1 MGRQQIKLNKKKRSR
16 KRIFW
21 FLVFPILLIASLGIS
36 YGIHLYI
43 KAENMMA
50 ESYHDDRAGKSV
62 LREKKVDPK
71 IDNVSI
77 LFIGIDDSE
86 KRSQGDHTRSD
97 ALLLATLN
105 EKEKSVKLL
114 SIPRDSY
121 VYIDEVGYSTKI
133 NHAHAYGGPKATIET
148 VEQLLDIPVDYY
160 VRVDF
165 EAFME
170 IIDALGGVDIDVPF
184 AFSEQNSKDKAD
196 AISLEPGLQT
206 LNGEE
211 ALAFARTRKRDNDIE
226 RGKRQQEIMKAIVK
240 KAASGTSVVKYGQ
253 VIDAIGANMKTDM
266 TFDEIKSFID
276 YGVASHL
283 TIDTMTLEGFDSYIP
298 NSSGKNVYYW
308 QLDENALAETKTTL
322 KQHLDITTIPA
333 TNSVANP
340 SNNSQE
346 GDKE

>member
-1 MGRQQIKLNKKKRSR
+1 MGRQQLKVNKKKRSR

-36 YGIHLYI
+36 YGVHLYI

-50 ESYHDDRAGKSV
+50 NSYHDDRDGKSD
-62 LREKKVDPK
+62 LREKKVNPK

-86 KRSQGDHTRSD
+86 KRSQGDNTRSD

-133 NHAHAYGGPKATIET
+133 NHAHSYGGPKATIET
-148 VEQLLDIPVDYY
+148 VENLLDIPVDYY

-170 IIDALGGVDIDVPF
+170 IVNALGGIDIDVPF
-184 AFSEQNSKDKAD
+184 AFSEQNSKDKAG
-196 AISLEPGLQT
+196 AISLEPGMQT
-206 LNGEE
+206 LDGEE
-211 ALAFARTRKRDNDIE
+211 ALAFARTRKIDNDIE
-226 RGKRQQEIMKAIVK
+226 RGKRQQEVMKAIVK

-253 VIDAIGANMKTDM
+253 VIDAIGSNMKTDM
-266 TFDEIKSFID
+266 SFDEIKALID
-276 YGVASHL
+276 YGIASNL

-308 QLDENALAETKTTL
+308 QLDEDALAQTKAAL
-322 KQHLDITTIPA
+322 KQHLDVASTTT
-333 TNSVANP
+333 TNNFANP
-340 SNNSQE
+340 SSDTE
-346 GDKE
+346 